1 MDAKSFFMLVREMR
15 TVQKEYFRLRS
26 HEALTKSVELERK
39 VDTEIHRVEETSLD
53 LTLYKN
59 VEYEIQ
65 T

>member
-15 TVQKEYFRLRS
+15 TVQKF
-26 HEALTKSVELERK
+26 
-39 VDTEIHRVEETSLD
+39 TEWRTSLD

>member
-26 HEALTKSVELERK
+26 HEALTKSMELERK
-39 VDTEIHRVEETSLD
+39 VDTEIHSKWRTSLD